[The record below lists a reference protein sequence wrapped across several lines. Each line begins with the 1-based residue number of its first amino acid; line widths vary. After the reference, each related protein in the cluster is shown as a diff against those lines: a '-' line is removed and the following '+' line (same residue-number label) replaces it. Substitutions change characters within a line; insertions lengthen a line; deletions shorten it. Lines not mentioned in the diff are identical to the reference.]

1 MDGCFSRSTSSSTTQ
16 ETWSPCTPPV
26 GTCLFIGCKVGET
39 TIAKVTRPLLP
50 FYEAMILALTIITY
64 VPSTSLWLPVQTDLL
79 KQEEVDKL
87 DFLNAEQHSS
97 R

>member
-1 MDGCFSRSTSSSTTQ
+1 
-16 ETWSPCTPPV
+16 
-26 GTCLFIGCKVGET
+26 
-39 TIAKVTRPLLP
+39 
-50 FYEAMILALTIITY
+50 MILALTIITY